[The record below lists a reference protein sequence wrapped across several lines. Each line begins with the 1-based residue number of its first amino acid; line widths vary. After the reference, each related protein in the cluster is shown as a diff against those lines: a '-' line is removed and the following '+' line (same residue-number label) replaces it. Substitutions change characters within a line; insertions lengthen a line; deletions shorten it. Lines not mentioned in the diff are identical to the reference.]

1 MEKTHTHIEQVLSR
15 KKKGELIFLT
25 DFRGTGTED
34 AIKKTLSRLTLA
46 GKVKRLAYGI
56 YYIPKTDP
64 ILGELRPSAED
75 VVKMVA
81 KKEKIR
87 VRPSGAYAIHRLG
100 LTSQVPTKLV
110 YITDGAARQFKLG
123 KLQIKFKPTT
133 PKKLSTIGEIS
144 SLLIQALEEIGT
156 EKIDEV
162 TEMKIFELLKKED
175 LKNLKHD
182 LTLAP
187 AKVHDYIIKLLK
199 RDEND
204 RVAKIK

>member
-1 MEKTHTHIEQVLSR
+1 M
-15 KKKGELIFLT
+15 
-25 DFRGTGTED
+25 
-34 AIKKTLSRLTLA
+34 
-46 GKVKRLAYGI
+46 
-56 YYIPKTDP
+56 
-64 ILGELRPSAED
+64 
-75 VVKMVA
+75 
-81 KKEKIR
+81 
-87 VRPSGAYAIHRLG
+87 
-100 LTSQVPTKLV
+100 
-110 YITDGAARQFKLG
+110 
-123 KLQIKFKPTT
+123 QIKFKPTT